1 MGRDADLQS
10 LALLGLIN
18 SSIITLYE
26 ADMVPEL
33 RPTLAYGRVQM
44 ERLINSFPIRW
55 NESKGWWEG
64 VMKRINARVN
74 DGPDY
79 TAHGVTLFGAMICV
93 DLLEE
98 LTDPWKRDI
107 VTEAWEIIKAVD
119 DHLDPTGD
127 QFETYEEIGPLLD
140 DIYSEVGFSR
150 QGRYLIHQEKLKRRV
165 KRNGKGQRCPGLRPN
180 AA

>member
-64 VMKRINARVN
+64 VMQRINARVN

-98 LTDPWKRDI
+98 LTDRHKRD
-107 VTEAWEIIKAVD
+107 VVSEAWEILKAVD
-119 DHLDPTGD
+119 DYLDPEGD
-127 QFETYEEIGPLLD
+127 QFATYDEIAPLLD
-140 DIYSEVGFSR
+140 DIYKEVGFSR
-150 QGRYLIHQEKLKRRV
+150 GGRYLKNQRKIQRRAARNAT
-165 KRNGKGQRCPGLRPN
+165 RNG
-180 AA
+180 

>member
-33 RPTLAYGRVQM
+33 RPTLAYGQVQM

-55 NESKGWWEG
+55 NEEEGWWKD
-64 VMKRINARVN
+64 VMARINARVN
-74 DGPDY
+74 SGPEVAY
-79 TAHGVTLFGAMICV
+79 TSHGVTLFGAMICV

-98 LTDPWKRDI
+98 LTDKHKRDV
-107 VTEAWEIIKAVD
+107 VTEAWEILKAVD
-119 DHLDPTGD
+119 DYLDPEGD
-127 QFETYEEIGPLLD
+127 QFATYDEIAPLLD
-140 DIYSEVGFSR
+140 DLYKEVGFSR
-150 QGRYLIHQEKLKRRV
+150 EGRYLKHQRKLQRRAGRHGRV
-165 KRNGKGQRCPGLRPN
+165 
-180 AA
+180 